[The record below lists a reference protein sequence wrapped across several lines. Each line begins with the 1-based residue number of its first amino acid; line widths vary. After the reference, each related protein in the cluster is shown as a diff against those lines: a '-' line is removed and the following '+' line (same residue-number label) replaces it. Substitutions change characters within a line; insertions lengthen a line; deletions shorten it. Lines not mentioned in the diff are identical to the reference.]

1 MIFNQNPHYQIII
14 ISFYLFQ
21 EDSQRSA
28 QGPQKKAPVP
38 KSLSNN
44 SRGNESGVCTA
55 ANIDDIDEK
64 KKHQDE
70 PVNANDSS
78 SISSSSG
85 NSSVVNRDSDPQQ
98 TEDVKPVATPVPT
111 SQSSSNT
118 SRIINNQNA
127 PTLIKAESPELK
139 VDVDEKPALPSGMA
153 TRARTTLSTLSPTTT
168 GTSTVANEPSSSLS
182 IGTAVTVAAE
192 PMKKPKKKTVTFK
205 TVLETSDDIIVKKV
219 YNPDMVTSLVP
230 IIKRESMMVR
240 SGEGIV
246 KPSRL
251 TGVVQSFNNRLK
263 SLSFGDVVL
272 KAADEKEDS
281 EDENDDAPVRTNGYQ
296 STAAALAKDKESTTT
311 TAAADMHEGN
321 NIAVGDKRFILPKR
335 SLHSSRVI
343 KPNKKFLDDINVM
356 DGCSSLKRLN
366 KCKSSSGAVIAA
378 ANNLK
383 SHVTIKEEPG
393 SEVKPLTVT
402 VAKSKSISFQEETT
416 TSKLATG
423 ADTVPE
429 IRATT
434 STSSSLSS
442 SLVAESNETKKQV
455 ANLFGQAIASTGSGE
470 LNLTP
475 FGSNK
480 VILRQPRLQFAMHT
494 TTAGSSSSSLNG
506 AAVNLFSFSAGAGA
520 SSSTD
525 NGAGVVSAVATGPSI
540 IHNSISSGSGNIIN
554 SCILCRKATKIIQ
567 LHDVLSILFY
577 QQQQE

>member
-1 MIFNQNPHYQIII
+1 M
-14 ISFYLFQ
+14 
-21 EDSQRSA
+21 
-28 QGPQKKAPVP
+28 
-38 KSLSNN
+38 
-44 SRGNESGVCTA
+44 
-55 ANIDDIDEK
+55 
-64 KKHQDE
+64 
-70 PVNANDSS
+70 NANDSS

-85 NSSVVNRDSDPQQ
+85 NSSGVNRDSDPQQ

-311 TAAADMHEGN
+311 TTAAADMHEGN

-393 SEVKPLTVT
+393 SEIKPLTVT
-402 VAKSKSISFQEETT
+402 AAKSKSISFQEETT

-554 SCILCRKATKIIQ
+554 SCILCRKATEIIQ